1 MVGKM
6 RERIL
11 NAACRKPVDTTPI
24 WIMRQAGRYLPEYRQ
39 LRERHS
45 MEEICRAPELT
56 VEATLQPLRRF
67 DLDAAILFSDLLVPL
82 WGMGVSFDLIEGRG
96 PVLQKVLTPA
106 ELATLPPLDLGG
118 VEFTFQAIRL
128 LRRELDRPL
137 IGFTGGPFTFASYLI
152 EGKPSRDY
160 PRTRAFLHAYP
171 REWEGLMKRLAD
183 NLALYLKGQI
193 EAGVQMVQVF
203 DSWVGVLSPQDFR
216 ERVKPYLNA
225 QLEQVGNGVPR
236 IYFSTASAHLFP
248 EFATLPVEV
257 MGVDWRVSL
266 TQAKS
271 IFDNTYA
278 LQGNLDP
285 TLLLGHEEDL
295 LAKASTIV
303 GEGRMLVGHIF
314 NLGHGILPATPPE
327 RVARLVDWVHA
338 QGARG

>member
-1 MVGKM
+1 M

-11 NAACRKPVDTTPI
+11 NAARRKPVDTTPI

-45 MEEICRAPELT
+45 MEEICRTPELT

-82 WGMGVSFDLIEGRG
+82 WGMGVSFDLVEGRG
-96 PVLQKVLTPA
+96 PVLQKTLTPA

-118 VEFTFQAIRL
+118 VEFTFHAIRL

-183 NLALYLKGQI
+183 NLALYLKAQI
-193 EAGVQMVQVF
+193 EAGAAMVQVF
-203 DSWVGVLSPQDFR
+203 DSWVGVLSPEDFR
-216 ERVKPYLNA
+216 DQVKPHLVT
-225 QLEQVGNGVPR
+225 QLEQVGEAVPR
-236 IYFSTASAHLFP
+236 IYFSTASTHLFP
-248 EFATLPVEV
+248 EFATLPAEV
-257 MGVDWRVSL
+257 IGVDWRVSL
-266 TQAKS
+266 HGARG
-271 IFDNTYA
+271 IFGDAFA

-285 TLLLGHEEDL
+285 VLLLGNEEDCL
-295 LAKASTIV
+295 GKAREIV
-303 GEGRMLVGHIF
+303 GDGRDCAGHIF
-314 NLGHGILPATPPE
+314 NLGHGILPATPPDRVGRLIECVHE
-327 RVARLVDWVHA
+327 R
-338 QGARG
+338 GARR